1 VIDIPPLRTRKGD
14 AALLAHAFLRR
25 FAEEQRRGPMRFSE
39 GALAAIERH
48 AWPGNVRE
56 LINVVKRASIM
67 AEGNRVT
74 LEDIGLT
81 QRPPGA
87 ETVQDDLDLRKIRES
102 AERGAVV
109 TALARADGNI
119 VKASELLGVSRPTL
133 YDLMNR
139 LQIKNDR
146 AASE

>member
-1 VIDIPPLRTRKGD
+1 
-14 AALLAHAFLRR
+14 
-25 FAEEQRRGPMRFSE
+25 
-39 GALAAIERH
+39 
-48 AWPGNVRE
+48 
-56 LINVVKRASIM
+56 M